1 MALGQAKLVQPQG
14 LTTVERD
21 LMAVVGIDV
30 GRLIYNE
37 TLNVLQMWNGVAWDN
52 VISSPTIP
60 STMVVGSIP
69 MTQITGNFDGNRL
82 IGNIDG
88 GLY

>member
-1 MALGQAKLVQPQG
+1 MALGQARLVQPQG
-14 LTTVERD
+14 LTTTERD

-37 TLNVLQMWNGVAWDN
+37 TTNALQIWNGTGWDN

-60 STMVVGSIP
+60 STMVVGTFP
-69 MTQITGNFDGNRL
+69 MTQVTGNLDGNRL